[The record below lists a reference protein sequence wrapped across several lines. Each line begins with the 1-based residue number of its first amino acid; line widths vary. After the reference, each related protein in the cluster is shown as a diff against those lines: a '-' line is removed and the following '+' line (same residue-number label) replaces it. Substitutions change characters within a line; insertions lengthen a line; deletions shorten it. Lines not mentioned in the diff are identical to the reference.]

1 MWQIFGNAEPE
12 KPASLFPRPWVR
24 TGPGSPEFSCHKGES
39 MLWKSGFWYL
49 WAAAL
54 VHLACVA
61 DGFLLSQTVKPIR
74 LRSSANVDRKIQ
86 GARAP
91 AVVKSLRMLSG
102 FPDPSSVLTQHP
114 ALAAFL
120 ASNILYVGQLLV
132 RQQRESDGDPYEIM
146 KSVQLYTVPEG
157 RSVRI
162 TDYWNKDQRAVV
174 VFLR

>member
-1 MWQIFGNAEPE
+1 M
-12 KPASLFPRPWVR
+12 V
-24 TGPGSPEFSCHKGES
+24 
-39 MLWKSGFWYL
+39 WKSSNLCL
-49 WAAAL
+49 WAAAI

-61 DGFLLSQTVKPIR
+61 DGFLLSQTVKPSR
-74 LRSSANVDRKIQ
+74 LWSSANVDRQNQ

-91 AVVKSLRMLSG
+91 AVGKKLRMMSG
-102 FPDPSSVLTQHP
+102 FPDLSSALTQHP

-132 RQQRESDGDPYEIM
+132 QQRRESDGDPYEIM

-162 TDYWNKDQRAVV
+162 TDYWRKDQRAVV
-174 VFLR
+174 VFLRSFG